1 MEEFKK
7 EEYKHIPGN
16 NPVDF
21 FNRFYDPEELVTG
34 KKSLAL
40 DENGNITCCDEPF
53 LIKKNDSYIRVPS
66 DNSEG
71 DIPIKSVLTPFQVL
85 CEVRYNGD
93 YRQAI
98 QFVEYKYMN
107 RDVPYIR
114 VRTNYFKVIEK
125 TNSWGVKVKNIVP
138 WTKDAIMD
146 DYGRASLKKIHKYND
161 FTVEPSN
168 TDYRPVT
175 GGMWNLY
182 EPFPHKPHPDKVAIE
197 EIPTTANFM
206 AHVFGDQV
214 ELGYKYMKVLYE
226 EPKQVLPVLVLVS
239 KERATGKSSFLNWM
253 DIIFANN
260 YTQISPEDMHSSF
273 NSQYAY
279 RNIIG
284 IDEAVIDKQSAVEK
298 IKSIATARTIL
309 VNQKMIAQYRIPF
322 FGKIIITTN
331 KETDFMRVDEE
342 EIRFWVRKLDT
353 IPADKM
359 TAKFYDNLLEEVPRF
374 LRYLSD
380 LPPIEYGRSRM
391 VFTAEEIS
399 NDLLESVKKDSRS
412 GLHKELNILIRDWF
426 MENDHIPELYLRLK
440 DIKSS
445 WFPNDSHVSRNYLQK
460 VIEDEMGYTMQPN
473 ARYVMFGS
481 GDTQKGTPYLFK
493 RDDFLSGIPKN
504 DQKSGN
510 TEIRGNY
517 PF

>member
-16 NPVDF
+16 NPVDY

-40 DENGNITCCDEPF
+40 DEKGNITCCDEPF

-71 DIPIKSVLTPFQVL
+71 DIPIKSVLSPFQVL
-85 CEVRYNGD
+85 CEIRFNAD
-93 YRQAI
+93 YRSAI
-98 QFVEYKYMN
+98 QHVEYHYMN
-107 RDVPYIR
+107 MDVPYIR
-114 VRTNYFKVIEK
+114 VRTNYFKTIEK
-125 TNSWGVKVKNIVP
+125 TNNWGVKVKNIVP
-138 WTKDAIMD
+138 WNKDAIID
-146 DYGRASLKKIHKYND
+146 DYGRQALKKIHKYND
-161 FTVEPSN
+161 FTVEPN
-168 TDYRPVT
+168 NLNYQPVY

-182 EPFPHKPHPDKVAIE
+182 EPFPHLPHPEKVNIE

-226 EPKQVLPVLVLVS
+226 NPKQVLPVLVLVS

-260 YTQISPEDMHSSF
+260 YTQISPEDMHSAF

-359 TAKFYDNLLEEVPRF
+359 TATFYENLLAEVPKF
-374 LRYLSD
+374 LRYLID
-380 LPPIEYGRSRM
+380 LPDIEYGRSRM
-391 VFTAEEIS
+391 VFTADEIS
-399 NDLLESVKKDSRS
+399 NDLLDQVKRDSRS
-412 GLHKELNILIRDWF
+412 GLHKELEILIRDWF
-426 MENDHIPELYLRLK
+426 IENDHIEDLYLRLH
-440 DIKSS
+440 DIKSG
-445 WFPNDSHVSRNYLQK
+445 WFRDDNRVTRNYLQS
-460 VIEDEMGYTMQPN
+460 VIENEMGYTMEKN

-481 GDTQKGTPYLFK
+481 GEKKKGTPYRFQK
-493 RDDFLSGIPKN
+493 KDFLTEIHEK

-510 TEIRGNY
+510 LEIGGKA